1 MKKLSILFLFNMS
14 LWLLLTLSTGVY
26 AQNKVDSLKKI
37 LPKSTDTTRVK
48 ILNALAKEIRFDNPK
63 EAINLAKKALQLSKN
78 LEYTK
83 GTGES
88 NDILG
93 RSYYELNDL
102 DETIF
107 YYLEAAKVYKQ
118 LEDFHKL
125 GSEYNEIGVVF
136 KNQGNY
142 EEALNFYNQS
152 LEIFTSIDNLKG
164 KGNVLIN
171 IGLIYSYQ
179 GNYDKAIESYIK
191 SIKIWEDTNDVKGL
205 ALAHGNLGNLYF
217 NLRDHDKSLEYYQE
231 AEKLFRSLDEKLMLA
246 IVLNNIGLIYN
257 QFKDDDKALE
267 YFESSY
273 SISEASNYLTGMA
286 LSLSNI
292 GIVYKEQQK
301 YEDAI
306 ESLTKAL
313 DLFRET
319 GNKALVSARLID
331 IGEVETKMGYFNKAY
346 SNLAEGLEIAKEI
359 NDAEGELNSYKALFE
374 YYETTKNYNL
384 SLEFYKKYSNLKD
397 SVFNIQKS
405 EQITE
410 IQTRYEIDKKEQEN
424 ELLRK
429 ERAIRE
435 ETISRKEVQ
444 NRMLLIGIL
453 FFLAFAGYFYIVFRQ
468 KQKTNLL
475 LSRQNQEINLK
486 QQEII
491 EINES
496 LQISQNQLSLANE
509 ELQRLNIN
517 LESTVHERTSALEK
531 TNIELDTFLYQ
542 SSHALRRPIVS
553 IMGLVQVV
561 RLETRQDQ
569 IDLIRN
575 KIEDTAI
582 KMDEM
587 LRKLVMASEIN
598 ISQYDAAT
606 AICFNQIIKETWE
619 TLGHTYPTGNI
630 SFKFSV
636 EPIENFVSKEVLIN
650 ILFQNILENAIL
662 YAKENPYYQKEVTA
676 TVKNDGKK
684 VLIEVYDNGIGIT
697 PSLLPR
703 IFDMFTVATEKPKG
717 FGLGLYIVKKAVEK
731 LNGRISVSSV
741 ENEYTKFKII
751 LPNSAGQPY
760 PPTV

>member
-1 MKKLSILFLFNMS
+1 MKKKSILFLINLT
-14 LWLLLTLSTGVY
+14 LWFLVLSTGVL
-26 AQNKVDSLKKI
+26 AQKSNIDSLKKL

-48 ILNALAKEIRFDNPK
+48 ILNALATEVHFEDPHQ
-63 EAINLAKKALQLSKN
+63 AINLAKESLELALKTN
-78 LEYTK
+78 FTR
-83 GTGES
+83 GVAES

-93 RSYYELNDL
+93 RSYYELNEL
-102 DETIF
+102 DTTLSF
-107 YYLEAAKVYKQ
+107 YLNAARNFKI
-118 LEDFHKL
+118 LNDSFKL
-125 GSEYNEIGVVF
+125 ANEYNEIGVVY
-136 KNQGNY
+136 KNLGNY
-142 EEALNFYNQS
+142 PEALEYYDQS
-152 LEIFTSIDNLKG
+152 FSIFSALGNEKG

-171 IGLIYSYQ
+171 MGLIYNYQ

-191 SIKIWEDTNDVKGL
+191 SIKIWEETGDKKGL
-205 ALAHGNLGNLYF
+205 ALAHGNLGNLY
-217 NLRDHDKSLEYYQE
+217 LSLHEHSKALEYFQVSE
-231 AEKLFRSLDEKLMLA
+231 SLFRELDENIMLA

-257 QFKDDDKALE
+257 ESKDFEKALE
-267 YFESSY
+267 YFESAY
-273 SISEASNYLTGMA
+273 NLSNSFNYKTGMA

-292 GIVYKEQQK
+292 GIVY
-301 YEDAI
+301 EDQDL
-306 ESLTKAL
+306 LTEALENFSKAL
-313 DLFRET
+313 DLFKET
-319 GNKALVSARLID
+319 GNKSFVAARLID
-331 IGEVETKMGYFNKAY
+331 IGEVQSKLGYFNQAY
-346 SNLAEGLEIAKEI
+346 SNLQEGLKISKEI
-359 NDAEGELNSYKALFE
+359 NDAERELYSYKALFE
-374 YYETTKNYNL
+374 YFETTKNYNK

-405 EQITE
+405 EQILE
-410 IQTRYEIDKKEQEN
+410 IQTRYETDKKEQEN

-429 ERAIRE
+429 EKAIRE

-496 LQISQNQLSLANE
+496 LKISQNQLSLANE

-517 LESTVHERTSALEK
+517 LESTVKERTSALEQ

-569 IDLIRN
+569 IDLIRD

-598 ISQYDAAT
+598 ISQYDPST
-606 AICFNQIIKETWE
+606 KICFTKIVKDTWAM
-619 TLGHTYPTGNI
+619 LGQLLNTDNI
-630 SFKFSV
+630 SFEYSID
-636 EPIENFVSKEVLIN
+636 PIEDFSSKEVLIN
-650 ILFQNILENAIL
+650 ILFQNLLENAIL
-662 YAKENPYYQKEVTA
+662 YAKDYSYSQREVKV
-676 TVKNDGKK
+676 TVKNQRKR
-684 VLIEVYDNGIGIT
+684 VVIEIYDNGIGII
-697 PSLLPR
+697 PELLPR
-703 IFDMFTVATEKPKG
+703 VFDMFTVATEKPKG
-717 FGLGLYIVKKAVEK
+717 FGLGLYIAKKAVEK
-731 LNGRISVSSV
+731 LNGEISVSSS
-741 ENEYTKFKII
+741 ENEYTSFRIV
-751 LPNSAGQPY
+751 LPNSRRSK
-760 PPTV
+760 